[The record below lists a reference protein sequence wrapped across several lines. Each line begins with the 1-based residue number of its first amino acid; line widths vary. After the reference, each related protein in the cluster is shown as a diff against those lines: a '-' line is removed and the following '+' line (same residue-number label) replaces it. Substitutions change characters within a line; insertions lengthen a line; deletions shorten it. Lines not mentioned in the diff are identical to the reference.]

1 METPAPSTSPGAS
14 AAEAAGRGTLFGA
27 AAYLLWGLFPLYW
40 PLLEPAGALEILAH
54 RMVWSLA
61 AVGVLLAVTRR
72 GLPWRGL
79 GRRRVGLLMAAGAV
93 VSVNWLVYIVGVN
106 SGHTVETSLGY
117 FINPLVTILFGV
129 FLLGEKLRRPQ
140 WVAVGIAAAAV
151 VVLTGAYGRPPWIA
165 LILALSFGTYGL
177 LKNRAKVDAV
187 SSLGVETATVAPFAL
202 AYIVALQAAGD
213 ATFGSEGAGQAALLV
228 GSGVVT
234 AIPLLLFGAAAV
246 RVPLTVMGLLQYL
259 APVVQFLIGVL
270 VQHEH
275 MPASRWAGFA
285 LVWLALVVL
294 TVDGLRARRAASR
307 PLVEAATEPEAAP
320 A

>member
-1 METPAPSTSPGAS
+1 MSS
-14 AAEAAGRGTLFGA
+14 AEAVGRGTLFGA

-54 RMVWSLA
+54 RMVWSLV
-61 AVGVLLAVTRR
+61 AVAVLLAVTRG

-79 GRRRVGLLMAAGAV
+79 GRRRLGLLMAAGAV
-93 VSVNWLVYIVGVN
+93 ISVNWLVYIVGVN

-129 FLLGEKLRRPQ
+129 FLLGEKLRRAQ
-140 WVAVGIAAAAV
+140 WAAVGIAAAAV
-151 VVLTGAYGRPPWIA
+151 VVLTVAYGRPPWIA
-165 LILALSFGTYGL
+165 LVLALSFGTYGL
-177 LKNRAKVDAV
+177 LKNRAKVAAV
-187 SSLGVETATVAPFAL
+187 PSLAVETATVAPFAL
-202 AYIVALQAAGD
+202 GYLVVLQAAGD
-213 ATFGSEGAGQAALLV
+213 ATFGSAGGGQAALLV

-275 MPASRWAGFA
+275 MPPARWGGFA